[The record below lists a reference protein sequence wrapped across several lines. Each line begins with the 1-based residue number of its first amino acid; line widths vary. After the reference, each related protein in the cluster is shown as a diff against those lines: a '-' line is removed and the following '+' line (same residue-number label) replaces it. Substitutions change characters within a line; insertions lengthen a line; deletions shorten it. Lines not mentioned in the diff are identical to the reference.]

1 MADGI
6 VLYSYYCRDGV
17 VRTRC
22 SRHIE
27 REGPRAIISRGRG
40 IYHRKRV
47 EEWWR
52 CCRCHWEFMNGIRT
66 EGEGNGLTSDQGSG
80 PD

>member
-1 MADGI
+1 MAEGI

-22 SRHIE
+22 FRHIE

-47 EEWWR
+47 ESRLR
-52 CCRCHWEFMNGIRT
+52 CCRCYAEWSQNPT
-66 EGEGNGLTSDQGSG
+66 KEGNDGDGNERG
-80 PD
+80 GHP